1 MKEGFT
7 FIEASLK
14 LPFKRKFTFRN
25 FGGGGELQKRP
36 SSNSKKK
43 TKNSMRNKTRMI
55 HTDRN
60 NIGGIELKMLI
71 SIFNS
76 IPPILFLSV

>member
-60 NIGGIELKMLI
+60 NIGGIAFLI
-71 SIFNS
+71 QFRRYYFYQYESF
-76 IPPILFLSV
+76 